1 MHNVKSFNESS
12 NTKKTLYT
20 ILYLYV
26 NKYHKLFYF
35 MVINMKEY
43 AVKDINMAKEGLER
57 IEWAQ
62 RHMPVLNLIKAEF
75 TKKKPLK
82 GVNVIACLH
91 VTVETANLIDTLLA
105 GGANVALTA
114 SNPLST
120 QDDVAAALAKK
131 GVKVYA
137 IRGEDEKTYYEHIE
151 SALKI
156 KPNVTLDDGADVIA
170 TVHTKHKEYLKGI
183 YGGCEETTTGV
194 IRLRSMAADKALKY
208 PVVAVND
215 AETKMM
221 FDNRYGTGQSTL
233 HGIINATNILLAGK
247 TVVVVGYGWCGRG
260 VAARAKGM
268 GSNVVV
274 VEIEPRKALEAA
286 MDGYMVT
293 DMTEAAKIGDLFITV
308 TGDISVIRKEHFQ
321 LMKDQ
326 AIVCNSG
333 HFNVELDLVALKK
346 LSKKVSL
353 VKADVEEY
361 LFKDGRRIYVLGE
374 GRLVN
379 LACAFGHPPEV
390 MDMSFANQAL
400 SVKYIVENHKKLKN
414 EVYKVPEDIDNR
426 VARLKLE
433 SMGIKLEKLTE
444 EQEKYLS
451 SWSMGT

>member
-1 MHNVKSFNESS
+1 MMKD
-12 NTKKTLYT
+12 
-20 ILYLYV
+20 YV
-26 NKYHKLFYF
+26 
-35 MVINMKEY
+35 
-43 AVKDINMAKEGLER
+43 VKDIKMAKQGTER
-57 IEWAQ
+57 IEWAR
-62 RHMPVLNLIKAEF
+62 RHMPVLNYIKDEF
-75 TKKKPLK
+75 EKTKPLK
-82 GVNVIACLH
+82 GVNIIACLH
-91 VTVETANLIDTLLA
+91 VTVETANLISTLQA

-114 SNPLST
+114 SNTLST

-137 IRGEDEKTYYEHIE
+137 IRGENEEQYYENIE
-151 SALKI
+151 TALKI

-170 TVHTKHKEYLKGI
+170 TVHSKHKEYLKGI

-194 IRLRSMAADKALKY
+194 IRLRAMAKDKALKY

-233 HGIINATNILLAGK
+233 HGIMNSTNVLLAGK
-247 TVVVVGYGWCGRG
+247 SVVVVGYGWCGRG
-260 VAARAKGM
+260 VAMRAKGM
-268 GSNVVV
+268 GSNVIV
-274 VEIEPRKALEAA
+274 VEVNPRKALEAA
-286 MDGYMVT
+286 MDGFRVM
-293 DMTEAAKIGDLFITV
+293 DMKQAAKEGDIFITV
-308 TGDISVIRKEHFQ
+308 TGDISVIRKEHFK

-333 HFNVELDLVALKK
+333 HFNVEIDLEALGKMAKK
-346 LSKKVSL
+346 AAE
-353 VKADVEEY
+353 VKADVMEY
-361 LFKDGRRIYVLGE
+361 LLDDGRRIYVLGE

-414 EVYKVPEDIDNR
+414 EVYKVPEAIDNR
-426 VARLKLE
+426 VAKMKLE
-433 SMGIKLEKLTE
+433 TMGISIEKLTA
-444 EQEKYLS
+444 EQEKYLG

>member
-1 MHNVKSFNESS
+1 MK
-12 NTKKTLYT
+12 NTD
-20 ILYLYV
+20 YV
-26 NKYHKLFYF
+26 
-35 MVINMKEY
+35 
-43 AVKDINMAKEGLER
+43 VKDIGLAKQGAER
-57 IEWAQ
+57 IEWAR
-62 RHMPVLNLIKAEF
+62 RHMPVLGLIKEEF
-75 TKKKPLK
+75 AKAKPLK

-137 IRGEDEKTYYEHIE
+137 IRGEGPEMYYENIE
-151 SALKI
+151 KALKI

-170 TVHTKHKEYLKGI
+170 TVHSKHKEYLKGI

-194 IRLRSMAADKALKY
+194 IRLRAMAKDKALKY
-208 PVVAVND
+208 PVIAVND

-233 HGIINATNILLAGK
+233 HGIINCTNVLLAGK
-247 TVVVVGYGWCGRG
+247 NFVVVGYGWCGRG
-260 VAARAKGM
+260 VASRAQGM
-268 GSNVVV
+268 GSNVIV
-274 VEIEPRKALEAA
+274 VEVNPRKALEAA
-286 MDGYMVT
+286 MDGYRVM
-293 DMTEAAKIGDLFITV
+293 DMSEAAEVGDIFVTV
-308 TGDISVIRKEHFQ
+308 TGDTSVIRKEHFAK
-321 LMKDQ
+321 MKDQ

-333 HFNVELDLVALKK
+333 HFNVELDLDDLKK
-346 LSKKVSL
+346 MAKSIAAI
-353 VKADVEEY
+353 KADVDEY
-361 LFKDGRRIYVLGE
+361 VLKNGHRIYVLAE

-400 SVKYIVENHKKLKN
+400 SVRYIVESHKKLKN
-414 EVYKVPEDIDNR
+414 EVYKVPEEIDTR
-426 VARLKLE
+426 VASMKLKA
-433 SMGIKLEKLTE
+433 MGISLEQLTK

-451 SWSMGT
+451 SWSEGT